1 MKTYNYDYSV
11 KSINDFTKKY
21 DNVYYL
27 FSSSDSFFFKINNDK
42 DITYY
47 DLLNYG
53 NFGYNGENEVVSMIS
68 NIPTNSIIVTDFTL
82 CNENNN
88 RNSQF
93 ICDSLSV
100 LKSCKLIKSLSNYRI
115 YIKE

>member
-1 MKTYNYDYSV
+1 M
-11 KSINDFTKKY
+11 
-21 DNVYYL
+21 
-27 FSSSDSFFFKINNDK
+27 
-42 DITYY
+42 
-47 DLLNYG
+47 NYG

>member
-1 MKTYNYDYSV
+1 MKF
-11 KSINDFTKKY
+11 KAFT
-21 DNVYYL
+21 L
-27 FSSSDSFFFKINNDK
+27 AEML
-42 DITYY
+42 ITI
-47 DLLNYG
+47 G
-53 NFGYNGENEVVSMIS
+53 IIGFVSTMTIPSLIS